1 MPKKY
6 QDLLAKHIRE
16 GLNDVDELVDLYQFL
31 LDSEMIQEMS
41 PQIQQRAQYMIAEG
55 FCYYIP
61 DA

>member
-6 QDLLAKHIRE
+6 QDLLARHIRE

-41 PQIQQRAQYMIAEG
+41 PRIKQMADYMIAEG

-61 DA
+61 DQ